1 MARCAKLS
9 VTPELYM
16 GIVALDGLNVGD
28 NVHTYLRRA
37 AGDASDN
44 EPSLYECSSGN
55 DSDDEPEIEVK
66 LTPVEIDS
74 SGKSGTATT
83 DFAGAQVATSSRRR
97 DLGFLAEFL
106 RSGAGLLPRPCAP
119 AYA

>member
-44 EPSLYECSSGN
+44 EPSLYECST
-55 DSDDEPEIEVK
+55 
-66 LTPVEIDS
+66 LVE
-74 SGKSGTATT
+74 
-83 DFAGAQVATSSRRR
+83 
-97 DLGFLAEFL
+97 LLA
-106 RSGAGLLPRPCAP
+106 S
-119 AYA
+119 